1 MDHENQELSPTV
13 SQSGEPQEVVLR
25 YEAPVTPIVERYVQ
39 PTPLPGQPKKHTS
52 PRKKRKG
59 LKIFLF
65 CMLGLLLVSGVV
77 TALWLGGAFDDHR
90 SYHDD
95 DFEQRHD
102 EDYYD
107 NSEHGET
114 TIKRLPNTDKVKL
127 RYNESHGEKAHKVAP
142 DGGLLLGTA
151 AEHPGQLLE
160 TPAAEDRLPEVGGN
174 FVQGE
179 SEVASINMVYGS
191 ASVGA
196 RSMTSSSSP
205 GIALKSEGISYCAAA
220 RIPIVYANI
229 SRGGP
234 GVGAIQPAQQ
244 DYFQATKASGNG
256 GFEMIVLAPATVQ
269 EAVDLTYKAFDLAD
283 RDRNPVLILADGV
296 IGTMMEPVELPEMK
310 SDEEIAAIRESK
322 KKWAC
327 IGHELDLP
335 NRSWIEPGQWDTNK
349 MQRVNEEAAAL
360 YASWEKDVMVEEY
373 CTEDAE
379 VVITAYGISGRIA
392 KSVVEMM
399 RAEGKKVGLIRP
411 ITVHPFP
418 KAAFDKL
425 DYGTCHA
432 ILDVEMSI
440 PAQMVEDVDHAVR
453 GRCPIKTCL
462 CSGGNVMSR
471 EAVVE
476 AVEKL
481 LNK

>member
-1 MDHENQELSPTV
+1 MARVLMKGCEAIAEAAVRAGCRFFAGYPIT
-13 SQSGEPQEVVLR
+13 PQ
-25 YEAPVTPIVERYVQ
+25 
-39 PTPLPGQPKKHTS
+39 
-52 PRKKRKG
+52 
-59 LKIFLF
+59 
-65 CMLGLLLVSGVV
+65 
-77 TALWLGGAFDDHR
+77 
-90 SYHDD
+90 
-95 DFEQRHD
+95 
-102 EDYYD
+102 
-107 NSEHGET
+107 
-114 TIKRLPNTDKVKL
+114 
-127 RYNESHGEKAHKVAP
+127 NEIPEYFAR
-142 DGGLLLGTA
+142 
-151 AEHPGQLLE
+151 
-160 TPAAEDRLPEVGGN
+160 RLPEVGGS

-179 SEVASINMVYGS
+179 SEVASINMVYGA

-220 RIPIVYANI
+220 RIPMVYANI

-269 EAVDLTYKAFDLAD
+269 EAVDLTCKAFELAD

-296 IGTMMEPVELPEMK
+296 IGTMMEPVELPEMM

-327 IGHELDLP
+327 IGHPLDYAH
-335 NRSWIEPGQWDTNK
+335 RAWIQPGQWDTNK
-349 MQRVNEEAAAL
+349 MQVVNEEALRL
-360 YASWEKDVMVEEY
+360 YNSWEKDVMVEEY

-418 KAAFDKL
+418 KASFEKL
-425 DYGTCHA
+425 DYGTCRA

-440 PAQMVEDVDHAVR
+440 PAQLAEDVDHAVR
-453 GRCPIKTCL
+453 GRCPIETCL
-462 CSGGNVMSR
+462 CSGGNIMSR

-481 LNK
+481 LNR

>member
-1 MDHENQELSPTV
+1 MARVLMKGCEAIAEAAVRAGCRFFAGYPIT
-13 SQSGEPQEVVLR
+13 PQ
-25 YEAPVTPIVERYVQ
+25 
-39 PTPLPGQPKKHTS
+39 
-52 PRKKRKG
+52 
-59 LKIFLF
+59 
-65 CMLGLLLVSGVV
+65 
-77 TALWLGGAFDDHR
+77 
-90 SYHDD
+90 
-95 DFEQRHD
+95 
-102 EDYYD
+102 
-107 NSEHGET
+107 
-114 TIKRLPNTDKVKL
+114 
-127 RYNESHGEKAHKVAP
+127 NEIPEYFAR
-142 DGGLLLGTA
+142 
-151 AEHPGQLLE
+151 
-160 TPAAEDRLPEVGGN
+160 RLPEVGGS

-179 SEVASINMVYGS
+179 SEVASINMVYGA

-220 RIPIVYANI
+220 RIPMVYANI

-269 EAVDLTYKAFDLAD
+269 EAVDLTCKAFELAD

-296 IGTMMEPVELPEMK
+296 IGTMMEPVELPEMM
-310 SDEEIAAIRESK
+310 SDEEIATIRESK

-327 IGHELDLP
+327 IGHPLDYAH
-335 NRSWIEPGQWDTNK
+335 RAWIQPGQWDTNK
-349 MQRVNEEAAAL
+349 MQAVNEEALRL
-360 YASWEKDVMVEEY
+360 YNSWEKDVMVEEY

-418 KAAFDKL
+418 KASFEKL
-425 DYGTCHA
+425 DYGTCRA

-440 PAQMVEDVDHAVR
+440 PAQLAEDVDHAVR
-453 GRCPIKTCL
+453 GRCPIETCL
-462 CSGGNVMSR
+462 CSGGNIMSR

-481 LNK
+481 LKR